1 MYLHLS
7 VSFRAYRQFRP
18 QIFPT
23 TRQLCRKQKH
33 IVFILSLCFW
43 PMHSIPST
51 FRSGFSFVPHFE
63 TYTPFSLSLHT
74 FTTATHSRGYTL
86 SISQVPFH
94 EYSHCSFPSLSSS
107 MFLFPA
113 SYSPRNIILVWLIQ
127 LSEKKYHLYER
138 KKEEEKESGSAM

>member
-1 MYLHLS
+1 MAEQNVFTPS

-18 QIFPT
+18 QISPPPIS
-23 TRQLCRKQKH
+23 CAGSKKH
-33 IVFILSLCFW
+33 LVFILSLCFW
-43 PMHSIPST
+43 SIYYIQAT

-74 FTTATHSRGYTL
+74 FTAAPHSRGYIL

-94 EYSHCSFPSLSSS
+94 EYSHCSFPSLSSR

-113 SYSPRNIILVWLIQ
+113 SILP
-127 LSEKKYHLYER
+127 LYI
-138 KKEEEKESGSAM
+138 